1 MRNKHLLPL
10 SLVATVALT
19 VMPNTGLANNMA
31 NDGTNVNEANNY
43 TQLNNNAHL
52 QQRKDSVVEKGS
64 DRGIMLNAKSTTE
77 PRQVEIGLPMNYTA
91 VMFNGLPSVF
101 YFWPN
106 TTSNHW
112 RGEQLL
118 AGQGLQNIS
127 TTAIKFGEIG
137 YGVDSYM
144 ERGGEKF
151 KGKLKY
157 QTNIYGAQNFD
168 LNLSGKLA
176 KKTYFTLSAYQNF
189 DPGSMDL
196 KFTNF
201 IDRAQFY
208 TAGLTHLFNNDRGR
222 ISVFYKYNVTHPL
235 TSLANYAPFTYD
247 GDGKVSELKGFR
259 MGRDSYLPVDGM
271 MQYRDVK
278 TGELVTDNL
287 YDIIKTRT
295 HEGTALLDYDF
306 GNNLTLAVKAKF
318 SHSKGHSGDQLTMGF
333 YEDADATYADNGEQF
348 HGTIQRRLSQ
358 INAFCVKD
366 AMLIAELQKKTAN
379 HNWAFG
385 VNELYS
391 NIDYARSTTQ
401 YYHEVAPNPRKLIYN
416 GQEYANLNGSS
427 EYDKGFENK
436 LAAYVTDT
444 WRVSPSFRMG
454 YGARLELFNI
464 GVDYIGDSRFTD
476 FYIGAKY
483 NDADGNQKTV
493 ATTHHTNTGLNYAV
507 SVSPTYNITHN
518 FGLTGEINFLQQYRH
533 LEAYSG
539 KTLPYYNH
547 RPFILGRAGIFY
559 NSKFVNLVSA
569 FTYARRTNDYSRLTV
584 MSENPNEDPVMVGAS
599 SGIQTMGWT
608 TDAMFTP
615 FKGFKFHAMFTYQNP
630 KYTGYKFEA
639 FNKTYD
645 FSDKIVTKQS
655 KIIIELDP
663 NYTYDRFNIW
673 ASFRYYSKQYANV
686 GNSVYFNGRWET
698 FAGASYKANKMLTF
712 NVNVV
717 NFLNQRGAQGTI
729 PGSELITD
737 GSQYAGTVMAGNY
750 IRPFTVEFGAKLNF

>member
-1 MRNKHLLPL
+1 MKHNKLLLPTF
-10 SLVATVALT
+10 LVAASLATTLPVHADTLLKAYAAVEDST
-19 VMPNTGLANNMA
+19 NTEG
-31 NDGTNVNEANNY
+31 NDHGV
-43 TQLNNNAHL
+43 
-52 QQRKDSVVEKGS
+52 
-64 DRGIMLNAKSTTE
+64 MLNAKDATE
-77 PRQVEIGLPMNYTA
+77 PRQVEIGLPMSYTA
-91 VMFNGLPSVF
+91 VSVDGVPAV
-101 YFWPN
+101 YYYWPN

-151 KGKLKY
+151 KGKVKY
-157 QTNIYGAQNFD
+157 QTNTYGAQNFD
-168 LNLSGKLA
+168 MNLSGKLA
-176 KKTYFTLSAYQNF
+176 KKTYFTLSTYQNF

-196 KFTNF
+196 KFTNY

-208 TAGLTHLFNNDRGR
+208 TAGLTRLFNNDRGR
-222 ISVFYKYNVTHPL
+222 FSVFYKYNVTHPL
-235 TSLANYAPFTYD
+235 TTLANYAPFTYD

-259 MGRDSYLPVDGM
+259 MGRDSYLPVDGT

-278 TGELVTDNL
+278 TGELVTNNL

-295 HEGTALLDYDF
+295 HEATALLDYDF

-333 YEDADATYADNGEQF
+333 YEDADATYADNGDAF

-366 AMLIAELQKKTAN
+366 AMFIAELQKKTAN

-385 VNELYS
+385 INELYS

-401 YYHEVAPNPRKLIYN
+401 YYHEVAPNPRKLVYN
-416 GQEYANLNGSS
+416 GKEYANLNGSS

-436 LAAYVTDT
+436 LAAYVNDT
-444 WRVSPSFRMG
+444 WRVSRNFRMG

-464 GVDYIGDSRFTD
+464 GVDYIGDGRFSD
-476 FYIGAKY
+476 FYIGANY
-483 NDADGNQKTV
+483 SDADSNSKTV
-493 ATTHHTNTGLNYAV
+493 GTTHHTNTGLNYVV
-507 SVSPTYNITHN
+507 SVSPTYNITSN

-559 NSKFVNLVSA
+559 NSSFVNLVSA

-584 MSENPNEDPVMVGAS
+584 MSDNPNEDPVMVGAS
-599 SGIQTMGWT
+599 SGIETMGWT

-615 FKGFKFHAMFTYQNP
+615 FKGFKFHAMLTLQSP

-645 FSDKIVTKQS
+645 FSDKTVTKQS
-655 KIIIELDP
+655 KMIIELDP

-737 GSQYAGTVMAGNY
+737 GSQYAGTIMAGNY

>member
-1 MRNKHLLPL
+1 MNRRKLLLPSLLAVASIFPTL
-10 SLVATVALT
+10 SANADTLNKSVIALEDT
-19 VMPNTGLANNMA
+19 TKTAS
-31 NDGTNVNEANNY
+31 NDHGV
-43 TQLNNNAHL
+43 
-52 QQRKDSVVEKGS
+52 
-64 DRGIMLNAKSTTE
+64 MLNAKDATE
-77 PRQVEIGLPMNYTA
+77 PRQVEIGLPMSYTA
-91 VMFNGLPSVF
+91 VSVDGLPAV
-101 YFWPN
+101 YYYWPN

-118 AGQGLQNIS
+118 ARQGLQNIA

-157 QTNIYGAQNFD
+157 QTNTFGAQNFD

-176 KKTYFTLSAYQNF
+176 KKTYFTLSTYQNF
-189 DPGSMDL
+189 DPGSMNL
-196 KFTNF
+196 KFTNY

-208 TAGLTHLFNNDRGR
+208 TAGLTHLFNDDRGR
-222 ISVFYKYNVTHPL
+222 FSVFYKYNETHPL
-235 TSLANYAPFTYD
+235 TALANYAPFTYD
-247 GDGKVSELKGFR
+247 GDGKVSELKNFR

-295 HEGTALLDYDF
+295 HEATALLDYDL
-306 GNNLTLAVKAKF
+306 GNNLSLAVKGKF

-333 YEDADATYADNGEQF
+333 YEDADATYADNGEAF

-366 AMLIAELQKKTAN
+366 AMLVAELQKKTAS
-379 HNWAFG
+379 HDWAFG
-385 VNELYS
+385 INELYS

-416 GQEYANLNGSS
+416 GVEYANLNGST

-436 LAAYVTDT
+436 LAAYVNDT
-444 WRVSPSFRMG
+444 WRVSRNFRMG
-454 YGARLELFNI
+454 YGARVELFSL
-464 GVDYIGDSRFTD
+464 GVDYISDKRFGDFH
-476 FYIGAKY
+476 IGANY
-483 NDADGNQKTV
+483 TDAEGNKKTV
-493 ATTHHTNTGLNYAV
+493 GTTHHTNTGLNYAV

-518 FGLTGEINFLQQYRH
+518 FGLTGEINFLRQYRH

-539 KTLPYYNH
+539 TSLPYYNN
-547 RPFILGRAGIFY
+547 RPFILGRAGIFF
-559 NSKFVNLVSA
+559 NSSFVNLVSA

-599 SGIQTMGWT
+599 SGIETMGWT

-615 FKGFKFHAMFTYQNP
+615 FKGFTFHAMVTLQSP

-639 FNKTYD
+639 FNKNYD
-645 FSDKIVTKQS
+645 FSGKTVTKQS
-655 KIIIELDP
+655 KIIVELDP
-663 NYTYDRFNIW
+663 NYTFDRFNIW
-673 ASFRYYSKQYANV
+673 ASFRYYGKQYANV

-698 FAGASYKANKMLTF
+698 FAGASYKASKMLTF

-737 GSQYAGTVMAGNY
+737 GSQYAGTIMAGNY

>member
-1 MRNKHLLPL
+1 MKHNTLLLP
-10 SLVATVALT
+10 SFLVAASLT
-19 VMPNTGLANNMA
+19 ATMPVHADTLIKAYAAVEDSTKTEG
-31 NDGTNVNEANNY
+31 NDHGV
-43 TQLNNNAHL
+43 
-52 QQRKDSVVEKGS
+52 
-64 DRGIMLNAKSTTE
+64 MLNAKDATE
-77 PRQVEIGLPMNYTA
+77 PRQVEIGLPMSYTA
-91 VMFNGLPSVF
+91 VSVDGVPAV
-101 YFWPN
+101 YYYWPN

-118 AGQGLQNIS
+118 AGQGLQNIA

-157 QTNIYGAQNFD
+157 QTNTYGAQNFD

-196 KFTNF
+196 KFTNY

-208 TAGLTHLFNNDRGR
+208 TAGLTRLFNNDRGR
-222 ISVFYKYNVTHPL
+222 FSVFYKYNVTHPL
-235 TSLANYAPFTYD
+235 TALANYAPFTYD

-287 YDIIKTRT
+287 FDIIKTRT

-306 GNNLTLAVKAKF
+306 GNNLSLAVKAKF

-333 YEDADATYADNGEQF
+333 YEDADATYADNGEAF

-366 AMLIAELQKKTAN
+366 AMFIAELQKKTAN

-385 VNELYS
+385 INELYS

-416 GQEYANLNGSS
+416 GKEYANLNGSS

-436 LAAYVTDT
+436 LAAYVNDN
-444 WRVSPSFRMG
+444 WRVSRNFRMG
-454 YGARLELFNI
+454 YGARLELFSI
-464 GVDYIGDSRFTD
+464 GVDYIGDSRFSD
-476 FYIGAKY
+476 FYIGANY
-483 NDADGNQKTV
+483 NDADGNRKTV
-493 ATTHHTNTGLNYAV
+493 GTTHHTNTGVNYAV
-507 SVSPTYNITHN
+507 SVSPTYNITSN

-539 KTLPYYNH
+539 TTLPYYNH

-559 NSKFVNLVSA
+559 NSSFVNLVSA

-584 MSENPNEDPVMVGAS
+584 MSDDPAVDPVMVGAS
-599 SGIQTMGWT
+599 SGIETMGWT

-615 FKGFKFHAMFTYQNP
+615 FKGFKFHAMLTLQSP

-645 FSDKIVTKQS
+645 FSDKTVTKQS

-673 ASFRYYSKQYANV
+673 ASFRYYGKQYANV

-698 FAGASYKANKMLTF
+698 FAGASYKANRMLTF

-737 GSQYAGTVMAGNY
+737 GSQYAGTIMAGNY

>member
-1 MRNKHLLPL
+1 MNRRKLLLPSLLAVASIFPTL
-10 SLVATVALT
+10 SANADTLNKSVIALEDT
-19 VMPNTGLANNMA
+19 TKTAS
-31 NDGTNVNEANNY
+31 NDHGV
-43 TQLNNNAHL
+43 
-52 QQRKDSVVEKGS
+52 
-64 DRGIMLNAKSTTE
+64 MLNAKDATE
-77 PRQVEIGLPMNYTA
+77 PRQVEIGLPMSYTA
-91 VMFNGLPSVF
+91 VSVDGLPAV
-101 YFWPN
+101 YYYWPN

-118 AGQGLQNIS
+118 ARQGLQNIA

-157 QTNIYGAQNFD
+157 QTNTFGAQNFD

-176 KKTYFTLSAYQNF
+176 KKTYFTLSTYQNF
-189 DPGSMDL
+189 DPGSMNL
-196 KFTNF
+196 KFTNY

-208 TAGLTHLFNNDRGR
+208 TAGLTHLFNDDRGR
-222 ISVFYKYNVTHPL
+222 FSVFYKYNETHPL
-235 TSLANYAPFTYD
+235 TALANYAPFTYD
-247 GDGKVSELKGFR
+247 GDGKVSELKNFR

-271 MQYRDVK
+271 MQYRNVK

-295 HEGTALLDYDF
+295 HEATALLDYDL
-306 GNNLTLAVKAKF
+306 GNNLSLAVKGKF

-333 YEDADATYADNGEQF
+333 YEDADATYADNGDAF

-366 AMLIAELQKKTAN
+366 AMLVAELQKKTAS
-379 HNWAFG
+379 HDWAFG
-385 VNELYS
+385 INELYS

-416 GQEYANLNGSS
+416 GVEYANLNGST

-436 LAAYVTDT
+436 LAAYVNDT
-444 WRVSPSFRMG
+444 WRVSRNFRMG
-454 YGARLELFNI
+454 YGARVELFNL
-464 GVDYIGDSRFTD
+464 GVDYIGDKRFGD
-476 FYIGAKY
+476 FHIGANY
-483 NDADGNQKTV
+483 TDAEGTKKTV
-493 ATTHHTNTGLNYAV
+493 GVSHHTNTGLNYAV

-518 FGLTGEINFLQQYRH
+518 FGLTGEINFLRQYRH

-539 KTLPYYNH
+539 TSLPYYNN
-547 RPFILGRAGIFY
+547 RPFILGRAGIFF
-559 NSKFVNLVSA
+559 NSSFVNLVSA

-599 SGIQTMGWT
+599 SGIETMGWT

-615 FKGFKFHAMFTYQNP
+615 FKGFTFHAMVTLQSP

-645 FSDKIVTKQS
+645 FSGKTVTKQS
-655 KIIIELDP
+655 KLIVELDP
-663 NYTYDRFNIW
+663 NYTFDRFNIW
-673 ASFRYYSKQYANV
+673 ASFRYYGKQYANV

-698 FAGASYKANKMLTF
+698 FAGASYKASKMLTF

-737 GSQYAGTVMAGNY
+737 GSQYAGTIMAGNY

>member
-1 MRNKHLLPL
+1 MNRRKLLLPSLLAVASIFPTL
-10 SLVATVALT
+10 SANADTLNKSVIALEDT
-19 VMPNTGLANNMA
+19 TKTAS
-31 NDGTNVNEANNY
+31 NDHGV
-43 TQLNNNAHL
+43 
-52 QQRKDSVVEKGS
+52 
-64 DRGIMLNAKSTTE
+64 MLNAKDATE
-77 PRQVEIGLPMNYTA
+77 PRQVEIGLPMSYTA
-91 VMFNGLPSVF
+91 VSVDGLPTV
-101 YFWPN
+101 YYYWPN

-118 AGQGLQNIS
+118 ARQGLQNIA

-157 QTNIYGAQNFD
+157 QTNTFGAQNFD

-176 KKTYFTLSAYQNF
+176 KKTYFTLSTYQNF
-189 DPGSMDL
+189 DPGSMNL
-196 KFTNF
+196 KFTNY

-208 TAGLTHLFNNDRGR
+208 TAGLTHLFNDDRGR
-222 ISVFYKYNVTHPL
+222 FSVFYKYNETHPL
-235 TSLANYAPFTYD
+235 TALANYAPFTYD
-247 GDGKVSELKGFR
+247 GDGKVSELKNFR

-278 TGELVTDNL
+278 TGKLVTDNL

-295 HEGTALLDYDF
+295 HEATALLDYDL
-306 GNNLTLAVKAKF
+306 GNNLSLAVKGKF

-333 YEDADATYADNGEQF
+333 YEDADATYADNGDAF

-366 AMLIAELQKKTAN
+366 AMLVAELQKKTAS
-379 HNWAFG
+379 HDWAFG
-385 VNELYS
+385 INELYS

-416 GQEYANLNGSS
+416 GVEYANLNGST

-436 LAAYVTDT
+436 LAAYVNDT
-444 WRVSPSFRMG
+444 WRVSRNFRMG
-454 YGARLELFNI
+454 YGARVELFNL
-464 GVDYIGDSRFTD
+464 GVDYISDKRFGDFH
-476 FYIGAKY
+476 IGANY
-483 NDADGNQKTV
+483 TDAEGNKKTV
-493 ATTHHTNTGLNYAV
+493 GITHHTHTGLNYAV

-518 FGLTGEINFLQQYRH
+518 FGLTGEINFLRQYRH

-539 KTLPYYNH
+539 TSLPYYNN
-547 RPFILGRAGIFY
+547 RPFILGRAGIFF
-559 NSKFVNLVSA
+559 NSSFVNLVSA

-599 SGIQTMGWT
+599 SGIETMGWT

-615 FKGFKFHAMFTYQNP
+615 FKGFTFHAMVTLQSP

-645 FSDKIVTKQS
+645 FSGKTVTKQS
-655 KIIIELDP
+655 KLIVELDP

-673 ASFRYYSKQYANV
+673 ASFRYYGKQYANV

-698 FAGASYKANKMLTF
+698 FAGASYKASKMLTF

-737 GSQYAGTVMAGNY
+737 GSQYAGTIMAGNY

>member
-1 MRNKHLLPL
+1 MNRRKLLLPSLLAVASIFPTL
-10 SLVATVALT
+10 SANADTLNKSVIALEDT
-19 VMPNTGLANNMA
+19 TKTAS
-31 NDGTNVNEANNY
+31 NDHGV
-43 TQLNNNAHL
+43 
-52 QQRKDSVVEKGS
+52 
-64 DRGIMLNAKSTTE
+64 MLNAKDATE
-77 PRQVEIGLPMNYTA
+77 PRQVEIGLPMSYTA
-91 VMFNGLPSVF
+91 VSVDGLPAV
-101 YFWPN
+101 YYYWPN

-118 AGQGLQNIS
+118 ARQGLQNIA

-157 QTNIYGAQNFD
+157 QTNTFGAQNFD

-176 KKTYFTLSAYQNF
+176 KKTYFTLSTYQNF
-189 DPGSMDL
+189 DPGSMNL
-196 KFTNF
+196 KFTNY

-208 TAGLTHLFNNDRGR
+208 TAGLTHLFNDDRGR
-222 ISVFYKYNVTHPL
+222 FSVFYKYNETHPL
-235 TSLANYAPFTYD
+235 TALANYAPFTYD
-247 GDGKVSELKGFR
+247 GDGKVSELKNFR

-295 HEGTALLDYDF
+295 HEATALLDYDL
-306 GNNLTLAVKAKF
+306 GNNLSLAVKGKF

-333 YEDADATYADNGEQF
+333 YEDADATYADNGDAF

-366 AMLIAELQKKTAN
+366 AMLVAELQKKTAS
-379 HNWAFG
+379 HDWAFG
-385 VNELYS
+385 INELYS

-416 GQEYANLNGSS
+416 GAEYANLNGSS

-436 LAAYVTDT
+436 LAAYVNDT
-444 WRVSPSFRMG
+444 WRVSRNFRMG
-454 YGARLELFNI
+454 YGARVELFNL
-464 GVDYIGDSRFTD
+464 GVDYIGDKRFGD
-476 FYIGAKY
+476 FHIGANY
-483 NDADGNQKTV
+483 TDAEGTKKTV
-493 ATTHHTNTGLNYAV
+493 GVSHHTNTGLNYAV

-518 FGLTGEINFLQQYRH
+518 FGLTGEINFLRQYRH

-539 KTLPYYNH
+539 TSLPYYNN
-547 RPFILGRAGIFY
+547 RPFILGRAGIFF
-559 NSKFVNLVSA
+559 NSSFVNLVSA

-599 SGIQTMGWT
+599 SGIETMGWT

-615 FKGFKFHAMFTYQNP
+615 FKGFTFHAMVTLQSP

-645 FSDKIVTKQS
+645 FSGKTVTKQS
-655 KIIIELDP
+655 KLIVELDP

-673 ASFRYYSKQYANV
+673 ASFRYYGKQYANV

-698 FAGASYKANKMLTF
+698 FAGASYKASKMLTF

-737 GSQYAGTVMAGNY
+737 GSQYAGTIMAGNY

>member
-1 MRNKHLLPL
+1 MNRRKLLLPSLLAVASIFPTL
-10 SLVATVALT
+10 SANADTLNKSVIALEDT
-19 VMPNTGLANNMA
+19 TKTAS
-31 NDGTNVNEANNY
+31 NDHGV
-43 TQLNNNAHL
+43 
-52 QQRKDSVVEKGS
+52 
-64 DRGIMLNAKSTTE
+64 MLNAKDATE
-77 PRQVEIGLPMNYTA
+77 PRQVEIGLPMSYTA
-91 VMFNGLPSVF
+91 VSVDGLPAV
-101 YFWPN
+101 YYYWPN

-118 AGQGLQNIS
+118 ARQGLQNIA

-157 QTNIYGAQNFD
+157 QTNTFGAQNFD

-176 KKTYFTLSAYQNF
+176 KKTYFTLSTYQNF
-189 DPGSMDL
+189 DPGSMNL
-196 KFTNF
+196 KFTNY

-208 TAGLTHLFNNDRGR
+208 TAGLTHLFNDDRGR
-222 ISVFYKYNVTHPL
+222 FSVFYKYNETHPL
-235 TSLANYAPFTYD
+235 TALANYAPFTYD
-247 GDGKVSELKGFR
+247 GDGKVSELKNFR

-295 HEGTALLDYDF
+295 HEATALLDYNL
-306 GNNLTLAVKAKF
+306 GNNLSLAVKGKF

-333 YEDADATYADNGEQF
+333 YEDADATYADNGDAF

-366 AMLIAELQKKTAN
+366 ALFVAELQKKTAS
-379 HNWAFG
+379 HDWAFG
-385 VNELYS
+385 INELYS

-416 GQEYANLNGSS
+416 GVEYANLNGST

-436 LAAYVTDT
+436 LAAYVNDT
-444 WRVSPSFRMG
+444 WRVSRNFRMG
-454 YGARLELFNI
+454 YGARVELFNL
-464 GVDYIGDSRFTD
+464 GVDYIGDKRFGD
-476 FYIGAKY
+476 FHIGANY
-483 NDADGNQKTV
+483 TDAEGNKKTV
-493 ATTHHTNTGLNYAV
+493 GITHHTNTGLNYAV

-518 FGLTGEINFLQQYRH
+518 FGLTGEINFLRQYRH

-539 KTLPYYNH
+539 TSLPYYNN
-547 RPFILGRAGIFY
+547 RPFILGRAGIFF
-559 NSKFVNLVSA
+559 NSSFVNLVSA

-599 SGIQTMGWT
+599 SGIETMGWT

-615 FKGFKFHAMFTYQNP
+615 FKGFTFHAMVTLQSP

-645 FSDKIVTKQS
+645 FSGKTVTKQS
-655 KIIIELDP
+655 KLIVELDP

-673 ASFRYYSKQYANV
+673 ASFRYYGKQYANV

-698 FAGASYKANKMLTF
+698 FAGASYKASKMLTF

-737 GSQYAGTVMAGNY
+737 GSQYAGTIMAGNY

>member
-1 MRNKHLLPL
+1 MNRRKLLLPSLLAVASIFPTL
-10 SLVATVALT
+10 SANADTLNKSVIALEDT
-19 VMPNTGLANNMA
+19 TKTAS
-31 NDGTNVNEANNY
+31 NDHGV
-43 TQLNNNAHL
+43 
-52 QQRKDSVVEKGS
+52 
-64 DRGIMLNAKSTTE
+64 MLNAKDATE
-77 PRQVEIGLPMNYTA
+77 PRQVEIGLPMSYTA
-91 VMFNGLPSVF
+91 VSVDGLPAV
-101 YFWPN
+101 YYYWPN

-118 AGQGLQNIS
+118 ARQGLQNIA

-157 QTNIYGAQNFD
+157 QTNTFGAQNFD

-176 KKTYFTLSAYQNF
+176 KKTYFTLSTYQNF
-189 DPGSMDL
+189 DPGSMNL
-196 KFTNF
+196 KFTNY

-208 TAGLTHLFNNDRGR
+208 TAGLTHLFNDDRGR
-222 ISVFYKYNVTHPL
+222 FSVFYKYNETHPL
-235 TSLANYAPFTYD
+235 TALANYAPFTYD
-247 GDGKVSELKGFR
+247 GDGKVSELKNFR

-278 TGELVTDNL
+278 TGKLVTDNL

-295 HEGTALLDYDF
+295 HEATALLDYNL
-306 GNNLTLAVKAKF
+306 GNNLSLAVKGKF

-333 YEDADATYADNGEQF
+333 YEDADATYADNGDAF

-366 AMLIAELQKKTAN
+366 AMLVAELQKKTAS
-379 HNWAFG
+379 HDWAFG
-385 VNELYS
+385 INELYS

-416 GQEYANLNGSS
+416 GAEYANLNGST

-436 LAAYVTDT
+436 LAAYVNDT
-444 WRVSPSFRMG
+444 WRVSRNFRMG
-454 YGARLELFNI
+454 YGARVELFNL
-464 GVDYIGDSRFTD
+464 GVDYIGDKRFSD
-476 FYIGAKY
+476 FHIGANY
-483 NDADGNQKTV
+483 TDAEGTKKTV
-493 ATTHHTNTGLNYAV
+493 GVSHHTNTGLNYAV

-518 FGLTGEINFLQQYRH
+518 FGLTGEINFLRQYRH

-539 KTLPYYNH
+539 TSLPYYNN
-547 RPFILGRAGIFY
+547 RPFILGRAGIFF
-559 NSKFVNLVSA
+559 NSSFVNLVSA

-599 SGIQTMGWT
+599 SGIEKMGWT

-615 FKGFKFHAMFTYQNP
+615 FKGFTFHAMVTLQSP

-645 FSDKIVTKQS
+645 FSGKTVTKQS
-655 KIIIELDP
+655 KLIVELDP

-673 ASFRYYSKQYANV
+673 ASFRYYGKQYANV

-698 FAGASYKANKMLTF
+698 FAGASYKASKMLTF

-737 GSQYAGTVMAGNY
+737 GSQYAGTIMAGNY

>member
-1 MRNKHLLPL
+1 MNRRKLLLPSLLAVASIFPTL
-10 SLVATVALT
+10 SANADTLNKSVIALEDT
-19 VMPNTGLANNMA
+19 TKIAS
-31 NDGTNVNEANNY
+31 NDHGV
-43 TQLNNNAHL
+43 
-52 QQRKDSVVEKGS
+52 
-64 DRGIMLNAKSTTE
+64 MLNAKDATE
-77 PRQVEIGLPMNYTA
+77 PRQVEIGLPMSYTA
-91 VMFNGLPSVF
+91 VSVDGLPAV
-101 YFWPN
+101 YYYWPN

-118 AGQGLQNIS
+118 ARQGLQNIA

-157 QTNIYGAQNFD
+157 QTNTFGAQNFD

-176 KKTYFTLSAYQNF
+176 KKTYFTLSTYQNF
-189 DPGSMDL
+189 DPGSMNL
-196 KFTNF
+196 KFTNY

-208 TAGLTHLFNNDRGR
+208 TAGLTHLFNDDRGR
-222 ISVFYKYNVTHPL
+222 FSVFYKYNETHPL
-235 TSLANYAPFTYD
+235 TALANYAPFTYD
-247 GDGKVSELKGFR
+247 GDGKVSELKNFR

-278 TGELVTDNL
+278 TGKLVTDNL

-295 HEGTALLDYDF
+295 HEATALLDYDL
-306 GNNLTLAVKAKF
+306 GNNLSLAVKGKF

-333 YEDADATYADNGEQF
+333 YEDADATYADNGDAF

-366 AMLIAELQKKTAN
+366 AMLVAELQKKTAS
-379 HNWAFG
+379 HDWAFG
-385 VNELYS
+385 INELYS

-416 GQEYANLNGSS
+416 GAEYANLNGST

-436 LAAYVTDT
+436 LAAYVNDT
-444 WRVSPSFRMG
+444 WRVSRNFRMG
-454 YGARLELFNI
+454 YGARVELFNL
-464 GVDYIGDSRFTD
+464 GVDYIGDKRFGD
-476 FYIGAKY
+476 FHIGANY
-483 NDADGNQKTV
+483 TDAEGNKKTV
-493 ATTHHTNTGLNYAV
+493 GVSHHTNTGLNYAV

-518 FGLTGEINFLQQYRH
+518 FGLTGEINFLRQYRH

-539 KTLPYYNH
+539 TSLPYYNN
-547 RPFILGRAGIFY
+547 RPFILGRAGIFF
-559 NSKFVNLVSA
+559 NSSFVNLVSA

-599 SGIQTMGWT
+599 SGIETMGWT

-615 FKGFKFHAMFTYQNP
+615 FKGFTFHAMVTLQSP

-645 FSDKIVTKQS
+645 FSGKTVTKQS
-655 KIIIELDP
+655 KLIVELDP

-673 ASFRYYSKQYANV
+673 ASFRYYGKQYANV

-698 FAGASYKANKMLTF
+698 FAGASYKASKMLTF

-737 GSQYAGTVMAGNY
+737 GSQYAGTIMAGNY

>member
-1 MRNKHLLPL
+1 MNRKKLLLPSLLAVASIFPTL
-10 SLVATVALT
+10 SANADTLNKSVIALEDT
-19 VMPNTGLANNMA
+19 TKTAS
-31 NDGTNVNEANNY
+31 NDHGV
-43 TQLNNNAHL
+43 
-52 QQRKDSVVEKGS
+52 
-64 DRGIMLNAKSTTE
+64 MLNAKDATE
-77 PRQVEIGLPMNYTA
+77 PRQVEIGLPMSYTA
-91 VMFNGLPSVF
+91 VSVDGLPAV
-101 YFWPN
+101 YYYWPN

-118 AGQGLQNIS
+118 ARQGLQNIA

-157 QTNIYGAQNFD
+157 QTNTFGAQNFD

-176 KKTYFTLSAYQNF
+176 KKTYFTLSTYQNF
-189 DPGSMDL
+189 DPGSMNL
-196 KFTNF
+196 KFTNY

-208 TAGLTHLFNNDRGR
+208 TAGLTHLFNDDRGR
-222 ISVFYKYNVTHPL
+222 FSVFYKYNETHPL
-235 TSLANYAPFTYD
+235 TALANYAPFTYD
-247 GDGKVSELKGFR
+247 GDGKVSELKNFR

-278 TGELVTDNL
+278 TGKLVTDNL

-295 HEGTALLDYDF
+295 HEATALLDYDL
-306 GNNLTLAVKAKF
+306 GNNLSLAVKGKF

-333 YEDADATYADNGEQF
+333 YEDADATYADNGDAF

-366 AMLIAELQKKTAN
+366 AMLVAELQKKTAS
-379 HNWAFG
+379 HDWAFG
-385 VNELYS
+385 INELYS

-416 GQEYANLNGSS
+416 GAEYANLNGSS

-436 LAAYVTDT
+436 LAAYVNDT
-444 WRVSPSFRMG
+444 WRVSRNFRMG
-454 YGARLELFNI
+454 YGARVELFNL
-464 GVDYIGDSRFTD
+464 GVDYIGDKRFSD
-476 FYIGAKY
+476 FHIGANY
-483 NDADGNQKTV
+483 TDAEGSKKTV
-493 ATTHHTNTGLNYAV
+493 GVSHHTNTGLNYAV

-518 FGLTGEINFLQQYRH
+518 FGLTGEINFLRQYRH

-539 KTLPYYNH
+539 TSLPYYKN
-547 RPFILGRAGIFY
+547 RPFILGRAGIFF
-559 NSKFVNLVSA
+559 NSSFVNLVSA

-599 SGIQTMGWT
+599 SGIETMGWT

-615 FKGFKFHAMFTYQNP
+615 FKGFTFHAMVTLQSP

-645 FSDKIVTKQS
+645 FSGKTVTKQS
-655 KIIIELDP
+655 KLIVELDP

-673 ASFRYYSKQYANV
+673 ASFRYYGKQYANV

-698 FAGASYKANKMLTF
+698 FAGASYKASKMLTF

-737 GSQYAGTVMAGNY
+737 GSQYAGTIMAGNY

>member
-1 MRNKHLLPL
+1 MNRKKLLLPSLLAVASVFPTL
-10 SLVATVALT
+10 SANADTLNKSLIALEDT
-19 VMPNTGLANNMA
+19 TKTAS
-31 NDGTNVNEANNY
+31 NDHGV
-43 TQLNNNAHL
+43 
-52 QQRKDSVVEKGS
+52 
-64 DRGIMLNAKSTTE
+64 MLNAKDATE
-77 PRQVEIGLPMNYTA
+77 PRQVEIGLPMSYTA
-91 VMFNGLPSVF
+91 VSVDGLPAV
-101 YFWPN
+101 YYYWPN

-118 AGQGLQNIS
+118 ARQGLQNIA

-157 QTNIYGAQNFD
+157 QTNTFGAQNFD

-176 KKTYFTLSAYQNF
+176 KKTYFTLSTYQNF
-189 DPGSMDL
+189 DPGSMNL
-196 KFTNF
+196 KFTNY

-208 TAGLTHLFNNDRGR
+208 TAGLTHLFNDDRGR
-222 ISVFYKYNVTHPL
+222 FSVFYKYNETHPL
-235 TSLANYAPFTYD
+235 TALANYAPFTYD
-247 GDGKVSELKGFR
+247 GDGKVSELKNFR

-278 TGELVTDNL
+278 TGKLVTDNL

-295 HEGTALLDYDF
+295 HEATALLDYDL
-306 GNNLTLAVKAKF
+306 GNNLSLAVKGKF

-333 YEDADATYADNGEQF
+333 YEDADATYADNGDAF
-348 HGTIQRRLSQ
+348 HGTVQRRLSQ

-366 AMLIAELQKKTAN
+366 AMLVAELQKKTAS
-379 HNWAFG
+379 HDWAFG
-385 VNELYS
+385 INELYS
-391 NIDYARSTTQ
+391 HIDYARSTTQ
-401 YYHEVAPNPRKLIYN
+401 YYHEVAPNPRKLVYN
-416 GQEYANLNGSS
+416 GAEYANLNGST

-436 LAAYVTDT
+436 LAAYVNDT
-444 WRVSPSFRMG
+444 WRVSRNFRMG
-454 YGARLELFNI
+454 YGARVELFNL
-464 GVDYIGDSRFTD
+464 GVDYIGDKRFSD
-476 FYIGAKY
+476 FHIGANY
-483 NDADGNQKTV
+483 TDAEGNKKTV
-493 ATTHHTNTGLNYAV
+493 GTTHHTNTGLNYAV

-518 FGLTGEINFLQQYRH
+518 FGLTGEINFLRQYRH

-539 KTLPYYNH
+539 TSLPYYNN
-547 RPFILGRAGIFY
+547 RPFILGRAGIFF
-559 NSKFVNLVSA
+559 NSSFVNLVSA

-599 SGIQTMGWT
+599 SGIETMGWT

-615 FKGFKFHAMFTYQNP
+615 FKGFTFHAMVTLQSP

-639 FNKTYD
+639 FNKSYD
-645 FSDKIVTKQS
+645 FSGNIVTKQS
-655 KIIIELDP
+655 KIIVELDP
-663 NYTYDRFNIW
+663 NYTFDRFNIW
-673 ASFRYYSKQYANV
+673 ASFRYYGKQYANV

-698 FAGASYKANKMLTF
+698 FAGASYKASKMLTF

-737 GSQYAGTVMAGNY
+737 GSQYAGTIMAGNY

>member
-1 MRNKHLLPL
+1 MNRRKLLLPSLLAVASIFPTL
-10 SLVATVALT
+10 SANADTLNKSVIALEDT
-19 VMPNTGLANNMA
+19 TKTAS
-31 NDGTNVNEANNY
+31 NDHGV
-43 TQLNNNAHL
+43 
-52 QQRKDSVVEKGS
+52 
-64 DRGIMLNAKSTTE
+64 MLNAKDATE
-77 PRQVEIGLPMNYTA
+77 PRQVEIGLPMSYTA
-91 VMFNGLPSVF
+91 VSVDGLPAV
-101 YFWPN
+101 YYYWPN

-118 AGQGLQNIS
+118 ARQGLQNIA

-137 YGVDSYM
+137 YGVDSYV

-157 QTNIYGAQNFD
+157 QTNTFGAQNFD

-176 KKTYFTLSAYQNF
+176 KKTYFTLSTYQNF
-189 DPGSMDL
+189 DPGSMNL
-196 KFTNF
+196 KFTNY

-208 TAGLTHLFNNDRGR
+208 TAGLTHLFNDDRGR
-222 ISVFYKYNVTHPL
+222 FSVFYKYNETHPL
-235 TSLANYAPFTYD
+235 TALANYAPFTYD
-247 GDGKVSELKGFR
+247 GDGKVSELKNFR

-278 TGELVTDNL
+278 TGKLVTDNL

-295 HEGTALLDYDF
+295 HEATALLDYDL
-306 GNNLTLAVKAKF
+306 GNNLSLAVKGKF

-333 YEDADATYADNGEQF
+333 YEDADATYADNGDAF

-366 AMLIAELQKKTAN
+366 AMLVAELQKKTAS
-379 HNWAFG
+379 HDWAFG
-385 VNELYS
+385 INELYS

-416 GQEYANLNGSS
+416 GVEYANLNGSS

-436 LAAYVTDT
+436 LAAYVNDT
-444 WRVSPSFRMG
+444 WRVSRNFRMG
-454 YGARLELFNI
+454 YGARVELFNL
-464 GVDYIGDSRFTD
+464 GVDYIGDKRFGD
-476 FYIGAKY
+476 FHIGANY
-483 NDADGNQKTV
+483 TDAEGNKKTV
-493 ATTHHTNTGLNYAV
+493 GVSHHTNTGLNYAV

-518 FGLTGEINFLQQYRH
+518 FGLTGEINFLRQYRH

-539 KTLPYYNH
+539 TSLPYYNN
-547 RPFILGRAGIFY
+547 RPFILGRAGIFF
-559 NSKFVNLVSA
+559 NSSFVNLVSA

-599 SGIQTMGWT
+599 SGIETMGWT

-615 FKGFKFHAMFTYQNP
+615 FKGFTLHAMVTLQSP

-639 FNKTYD
+639 FNKNYD
-645 FSDKIVTKQS
+645 FSGKTVTKQS
-655 KIIIELDP
+655 KIIVELDP

-673 ASFRYYSKQYANV
+673 ASFRYYGKQYANV

-698 FAGASYKANKMLTF
+698 FAGASYKASKMLTF

-737 GSQYAGTVMAGNY
+737 GSQYAGTIMAGNY

>member
-1 MRNKHLLPL
+1 MNRRKLLLPSLLAVASIFPTL
-10 SLVATVALT
+10 SANADTLNKSVIALEDT
-19 VMPNTGLANNMA
+19 TKTAS
-31 NDGTNVNEANNY
+31 NDHGV
-43 TQLNNNAHL
+43 
-52 QQRKDSVVEKGS
+52 
-64 DRGIMLNAKSTTE
+64 MLNAKDATE
-77 PRQVEIGLPMNYTA
+77 PRQVEIGLPMSYTA
-91 VMFNGLPSVF
+91 VSVDGLPAV
-101 YFWPN
+101 YYYWPN

-118 AGQGLQNIS
+118 ARQGLQNIA

-157 QTNIYGAQNFD
+157 QTNTFGAQNFD

-176 KKTYFTLSAYQNF
+176 KKTYFTLSTYQNF
-189 DPGSMDL
+189 DPGSMNL
-196 KFTNF
+196 KFTNY

-208 TAGLTHLFNNDRGR
+208 TAGLTHLFNDDRGR
-222 ISVFYKYNVTHPL
+222 FSVFYKYNETHPL
-235 TSLANYAPFTYD
+235 TALANYAPFTYD
-247 GDGKVSELKGFR
+247 GDGKVSELKNLR

-271 MQYRDVK
+271 MQYRNVK

-295 HEGTALLDYDF
+295 HEATALLDYDL
-306 GNNLTLAVKAKF
+306 GNNLSLAVKGKF

-333 YEDADATYADNGEQF
+333 YEDADATYADNGDAF

-366 AMLIAELQKKTAN
+366 AMLVAELQKKTAS
-379 HNWAFG
+379 HDWAFG
-385 VNELYS
+385 INELYS

-416 GQEYANLNGSS
+416 GVEYANLNGSS

-436 LAAYVTDT
+436 LAAYVNDT
-444 WRVSPSFRMG
+444 WRVSRNFRMG
-454 YGARLELFNI
+454 YGARVELFNL
-464 GVDYIGDSRFTD
+464 GVDYISDKRFGDFH
-476 FYIGAKY
+476 IGANY
-483 NDADGNQKTV
+483 TDAEGNKKTV
-493 ATTHHTNTGLNYAV
+493 GVSHHTNTGLNYAV

-518 FGLTGEINFLQQYRH
+518 FGLTGEINFLRQYRH

-539 KTLPYYNH
+539 TSLPYYNN
-547 RPFILGRAGIFY
+547 RPFILGRAGIFF
-559 NSKFVNLVSA
+559 NSSFVNLVSA

-599 SGIQTMGWT
+599 SGIETMGWT

-615 FKGFKFHAMFTYQNP
+615 FKGFTFHAMVTLQSP

-645 FSDKIVTKQS
+645 FSGKTVTKQS
-655 KIIIELDP
+655 KLIVELDP

-673 ASFRYYSKQYANV
+673 ASFRYYGKQYANV

-698 FAGASYKANKMLTF
+698 FAGASYKASKMLTF

-737 GSQYAGTVMAGNY
+737 GSQYAGTIMAGNY

>member
-1 MRNKHLLPL
+1 MNRKKLLLPSLLAVASIFPTL
-10 SLVATVALT
+10 SANADTLNKSVIALEDT
-19 VMPNTGLANNMA
+19 TKTAS
-31 NDGTNVNEANNY
+31 NDHGV
-43 TQLNNNAHL
+43 
-52 QQRKDSVVEKGS
+52 
-64 DRGIMLNAKSTTE
+64 MLNAKDATE
-77 PRQVEIGLPMNYTA
+77 PRQVEIGLPMSYTA
-91 VMFNGLPSVF
+91 VSVDGLPAV
-101 YFWPN
+101 YYYWPN

-118 AGQGLQNIS
+118 ARQGLQNIA

-157 QTNIYGAQNFD
+157 QTNTFGAQNFD

-176 KKTYFTLSAYQNF
+176 KKTYFTLSTYQNF
-189 DPGSMDL
+189 DPGSMNL
-196 KFTNF
+196 KFTNY

-208 TAGLTHLFNNDRGR
+208 TAGLTHLFNDDRGR
-222 ISVFYKYNVTHPL
+222 FSVFYKYNETHPL
-235 TSLANYAPFTYD
+235 TALANYAPFTYD
-247 GDGKVSELKGFR
+247 GDGKVSELKNFR

-278 TGELVTDNL
+278 TGKLVTDNL

-295 HEGTALLDYDF
+295 HEATALLDYDL
-306 GNNLTLAVKAKF
+306 GNNLSLAVKGKF

-333 YEDADATYADNGEQF
+333 YEDADATYADNGDAF

-366 AMLIAELQKKTAN
+366 AMLVAELQKKTAS
-379 HNWAFG
+379 HDWAFG
-385 VNELYS
+385 INELYS

-416 GQEYANLNGSS
+416 GAEYANLNGSS

-436 LAAYVTDT
+436 LAAYVNDT
-444 WRVSPSFRMG
+444 WRVSRNFRMG
-454 YGARLELFNI
+454 YGARVELFNL
-464 GVDYIGDSRFTD
+464 GVDYIGDKRFSD
-476 FYIGAKY
+476 FHIGANY
-483 NDADGNQKTV
+483 TDAEGSKKTV
-493 ATTHHTNTGLNYAV
+493 GVSHHTNTGLNYAV

-518 FGLTGEINFLQQYRH
+518 FGLTGEINFLRQYRH

-539 KTLPYYNH
+539 TSLPYYNN
-547 RPFILGRAGIFY
+547 RPFILGRAGIFF
-559 NSKFVNLVSA
+559 NSSFVNLVSA

-599 SGIQTMGWT
+599 SGIETMGWT

-615 FKGFKFHAMFTYQNP
+615 FKGFTFHAMVTLQSP

-645 FSDKIVTKQS
+645 FSGKTVTKQS
-655 KIIIELDP
+655 KLIVELDP

-673 ASFRYYSKQYANV
+673 ASFRYYGKQYANV

-698 FAGASYKANKMLTF
+698 FAGASYKASKMLTF

-737 GSQYAGTVMAGNY
+737 GSQYAGTIMAGNY

>member
-1 MRNKHLLPL
+1 MNRRKLLLPSLLAVASIFPAL
-10 SLVATVALT
+10 S
-19 VMPNTGLANNMA
+19 ANADTLNKSVIVLEDTTKTA
-31 NDGTNVNEANNY
+31 SNDHGV
-43 TQLNNNAHL
+43 
-52 QQRKDSVVEKGS
+52 
-64 DRGIMLNAKSTTE
+64 MLNAKDATE
-77 PRQVEIGLPMNYTA
+77 PRQVEIGLPMSYTA
-91 VMFNGLPSVF
+91 VSVDGLPAV
-101 YFWPN
+101 YYYWPN

-118 AGQGLQNIS
+118 ARQGLQNIA

-157 QTNIYGAQNFD
+157 QTNTFGAQNFD

-176 KKTYFTLSAYQNF
+176 KKTYFTLSTYQNF
-189 DPGSMDL
+189 DPGSMNL
-196 KFTNF
+196 KFTNY

-208 TAGLTHLFNNDRGR
+208 TAGLTHLFNDDRGR
-222 ISVFYKYNVTHPL
+222 FSVFYKYNETHPL
-235 TSLANYAPFTYD
+235 TALANYAPFTYD
-247 GDGKVSELKGFR
+247 GDGKVSELKNFR

-278 TGELVTDNL
+278 TGKLVTDNL

-295 HEGTALLDYDF
+295 HEATALLDYDL
-306 GNNLTLAVKAKF
+306 GNNLSLAVKGKF

-333 YEDADATYADNGEQF
+333 YEDADATYADNGDAF

-366 AMLIAELQKKTAN
+366 AMLVAELQKKTAS
-379 HNWAFG
+379 HDWAFG
-385 VNELYS
+385 INELYS

-416 GQEYANLNGSS
+416 GAEYANLNGSS

-436 LAAYVTDT
+436 LAAYVNDT
-444 WRVSPSFRMG
+444 WRVSRNFRMG
-454 YGARLELFNI
+454 YGARVELFNL
-464 GVDYIGDSRFTD
+464 GVDYIGDKRFSD
-476 FYIGAKY
+476 FHIGANY
-483 NDADGNQKTV
+483 TDAEGTKKTV
-493 ATTHHTNTGLNYAV
+493 GVSHHTNTGLNYAV

-518 FGLTGEINFLQQYRH
+518 FGLTGEINFLRQYRH

-539 KTLPYYNH
+539 TSLPYYNN
-547 RPFILGRAGIFY
+547 RPFILGRTGIFF
-559 NSKFVNLVSA
+559 NSSFVNLVSA

-599 SGIQTMGWT
+599 SGIETMGWT

-615 FKGFKFHAMFTYQNP
+615 FKGFTFHAMVTLQSP

-645 FSDKIVTKQS
+645 FSGKTVTKQS
-655 KIIIELDP
+655 KLIVELDP

-673 ASFRYYSKQYANV
+673 ASFRYYGKQYANV

-698 FAGASYKANKMLTF
+698 FAGASYKASKMLTF

-737 GSQYAGTVMAGNY
+737 GSQYAGTIMAGNY

>member
-1 MRNKHLLPL
+1 MDYKKLFLP
-10 SLVATVALT
+10 SLMVLGSMLPALPVNADTLKGKADVAVGDTTKTAS
-19 VMPNTGLANNMA
+19 
-31 NDGTNVNEANNY
+31 NDHGV
-43 TQLNNNAHL
+43 
-52 QQRKDSVVEKGS
+52 
-64 DRGIMLNAKSTTE
+64 MLNAKDATE
-77 PRQVEIGLPMNYTA
+77 PRQVEIGLPMSYTA
-91 VMFNGLPSVF
+91 VSVDGVPAV
-101 YFWPN
+101 YYYWPN

-118 AGQGLQNIS
+118 ARQGLQNIA

-157 QTNIYGAQNFD
+157 QTNTFGAQNFD

-208 TAGLTHLFNNDRGR
+208 TAGLTRLFNNDRGR
-222 ISVFYKYNVTHPL
+222 FSVFYKYNVTHPL
-235 TSLANYAPFTYD
+235 TALANYAPFTYD
-247 GDGKVSELKGFR
+247 GDGKVSELQNFR

-278 TGELVTDNL
+278 TGELVTNNL

-295 HEGTALLDYDF
+295 HEATALLDYDF

-333 YEDADATYADNGEQF
+333 YENADATYADNGEAF

-366 AMLIAELQKKTAN
+366 AMVIAELQKKTDN
-379 HNWAFG
+379 HDWAFG
-385 VNELYS
+385 INELYS
-391 NIDYARSTTQ
+391 YIDYARSTTQ

-416 GQEYANLNGSS
+416 GKEYANLNGST

-436 LAAYVTDT
+436 LAAYINDT
-444 WRVSPSFRMG
+444 WRVSPNFRMG
-454 YGARLELFNI
+454 YGARVELFNI
-464 GVDYIGDSRFTD
+464 GVDYLGDARFSD
-476 FYIGAKY
+476 FHIGATYLNANGDK
-483 NDADGNQKTV
+483 KTV
-493 ATTHHTNTGLNYAV
+493 GITHHTNTGLNYAV
-507 SVSPTYNITHN
+507 SVSPTYNITHS
-518 FGLTGEINFLQQYRH
+518 FGLTGEINFLKQYRH

-539 KTLPYYNH
+539 TTLPYYNN
-547 RPFILGRAGIFY
+547 RPFILGRAGIFF
-559 NSKFVNLVSA
+559 NSSFVNLVSA

-599 SGIQTMGWT
+599 SGIETMGWT
-608 TDAMFTP
+608 TDAMFTL
-615 FKGFKFHAMFTYQNP
+615 FKGFKFHAMFTYQSP
-630 KYTGYKFEA
+630 KYTGYKFDA

-645 FSDKIVTKQS
+645 FGGKTVTKQS

-663 NYTYDRFNIW
+663 NYTFDRFNIW
-673 ASFRYYSKQYANV
+673 ASFRYYGKQYANV

-698 FAGASYKANKMLTF
+698 FAGVSYKANKMLTF

-737 GSQYAGTVMAGNY
+737 GSQYAGTIMAGNY